1 MNHLSAIRTFVS
13 AADHKS
19 FSAAAKALN
28 IEVSTASRHIS
39 ELEEYLQVTLFNR
52 STRGLTLTE
61 TGDFFYSHAR
71 QLLLQWEEAR
81 HLTSA
86 LDKHPSGLLRISVP
100 STFGRLHVM
109 PFVDEFL
116 RLHPNI
122 SLDISFNDEIQDLIE
137 ARIDL
142 SIRIG
147 VLPDSSI
154 HARKLASQT
163 RAAWASPR
171 WIAQNSPPVVPGAD
185 GDGQKE
191 MNIVMFSR
199 LHGAGWYTR
208 RAGSEDE
215 WQRIPINYRLSVSDS
230 AAMLYACCNHGGIAI
245 LPNWLSREEEE
256 KGHIQRVFP
265 DWEFSMFPSE
275 TAIWMLYPQ
284 KRILPHKVRTFID
297 FMVEKV
303 GTPPYWED
311 NAPSHSE
318 R

>member
-13 AADHKS
+13 AADYKS

-28 IEVSTASRHIS
+28 IEVSTVSRHIS

-52 STRGLTLTE
+52 STRGLALTE
-61 TGDFFYSHAR
+61 TGAFFYSHAQ
-71 QLLLQWEEAR
+71 QLLLQWEETR
-81 HLTSA
+81 QLTSA
-86 LDKHPSGLLRISVP
+86 LDKQPSGLLRLSVP

-122 SLDISFNDEIQDLIE
+122 SLDISFNDEVQDLIE

-147 VLPDSSI
+147 ILPDSSI

-163 RAAWASPR
+163 RSAWASPQ
-171 WIAQNSPPVVPGAD
+171 WIAENRPSATPGVD
-185 GDGQKE
+185 HQQI
-191 MNIVMFSR
+191 NIVMFSR

-208 RAGSEDE
+208 KMGSKDE
-215 WQRIPINYRLSVSDS
+215 WQRIPIHYRLSVSDS
-230 AAMLYACCNHGGIAI
+230 AAMLYACVNHTGIAI
-245 LPNWLSREEEE
+245 LPNWLSQQAEEQ
-256 KGHIQRVFP
+256 GLIQRVFP
-265 DWEFSMFPSE
+265 EWEFSMFPSE

-284 KRILPHKVRTFID
+284 NRRVPHKVRAFID
-297 FMVEKV
+297 FMVEKIRM
-303 GTPPYWED
+303 PPYWEEET
-311 NAPSHSE
+311 H
-318 R
+318 

>member
-52 STRGLTLTE
+52 STRGLALTE
-61 TGDFFYSHAR
+61 TGEFFYSHAQ
-71 QLLLQWEEAR
+71 QLLLQWEETR
-81 HLTSA
+81 QLTSA

-163 RAAWASPR
+163 RSAWASPQ
-171 WIAQNSPPVVPGAD
+171 WIAENRPGATP
-185 GDGQKE
+185 GAEGAGQPQ

-208 RAGSEDE
+208 QVGSEEE

-230 AAMLYACCNHGGIAI
+230 AAMLYACVNHTGIAI
-245 LPNWLSREEEE
+245 LPNWLSRQAEEQ
-256 KGHIQRVFP
+256 GLIQRVFP

-297 FMVEKV
+297 FMIEKV
-303 GTPPYWED
+303 GAPPYWEKD
-311 NAPSHSE
+311 VD
-318 R
+318 